1 LKNYDPF
8 PEVTKAYQAAKIAMQ
23 KSNHVD
29 YALRNLALVVLE
41 LRLQLQKEKKND
53 DHCRDVHPIFR

>member
-8 PEVTKAYQAAKIAMQ
+8 PEVTRAYQAAKTAMQ
-23 KSNHVD
+23 KSNDVD

-41 LRLQLQKEKKND
+41 LRLQMQKEKKK
-53 DHCRDVHPIFR
+53 

>member
-1 LKNYDPF
+1 LKNHDPF

-23 KSNHVD
+23 KSDGVD

-41 LRLQLQKEKKND
+41 LRLQMQNEKKK
-53 DHCRDVHPIFR
+53 